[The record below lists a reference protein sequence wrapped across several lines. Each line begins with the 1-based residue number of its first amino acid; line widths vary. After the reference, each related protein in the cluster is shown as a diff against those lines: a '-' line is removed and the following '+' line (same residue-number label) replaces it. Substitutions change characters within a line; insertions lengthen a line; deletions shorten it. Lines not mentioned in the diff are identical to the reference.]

1 MTKRRLFLNLAAAAG
16 YIGLGML
23 LGYALSD
30 KTNNAA
36 LWLGILLALL
46 GAVLLGMS
54 ISSRTEPREPTKEDA
69 SSSGN
74 IPFDPDH

>member
-16 YIGLGML
+16 YIGIGML
-23 LGYALSD
+23 LGYAFSD

-36 LWLGILLALL
+36 LWIGILLTLL
-46 GAVLLGMS
+46 GAVLLGMY
-54 ISSRTEPREPTKEDA
+54 ISSRDQPREHTKDDA

-74 IPFDPDH
+74 IPFDPGH